1 MFSFV
6 ESISFIWLYT
16 FSKDYRKAFL
26 EKWNDKVGIKSGNKI
41 ILVSEIIF
49 SIMFNTLIIGAIIY
63 LVFSV

>member
-49 SIMFNTLIIGAIIY
+49 FNN
-63 LVFSV
+63 V